1 MDYYD
6 SSIDLDND
14 IAIVILENPIYFD
27 MPGESVIT
35 LLDQDETEISG
46 TDGTVSGW
54 GHTRWGEGETSKK
67 LFAINI
73 STICRKN

>member
-27 MPGESVIT
+27 MPGE
-35 LLDQDETEISG
+35 
-46 TDGTVSGW
+46 
-54 GHTRWGEGETSKK
+54 
-67 LFAINI
+67 
-73 STICRKN
+73 